1 MNLANALRPGGNAA
15 NCAVCGSPA
24 AYFAEAG
31 GCPYYKCRGCGS
43 IFIEP
48 AILSAI
54 DGGKQLLEYD
64 EPYWRR
70 ELPAAKQRAYGP
82 ALARMAEVLHY
93 CRTEVRNFID
103 IGTGPGYFLDAVSK
117 YLPNSRH
124 IFHACEKFPP
134 PQEFRTDHPNYF
146 IGDVAEMGK
155 KFDAGLCMEVVEH
168 LTPAMLDQLLAGLA
182 TASNRGAAYIFNS
195 GFSAYV
201 EQEDRAYLDP
211 LVRGHIASYSIT
223 ALTTVARRHGFSV
236 TPIEGK
242 NWACLLEYMAGD
254 TTPPRNR
261 IWTAKKANLSILED
275 KDMGSALRL
284 LGLESARAMD

>member
-1 MNLANALRPGGNAA
+1 MNIGNSLRPRSKTAS
-15 NCAVCGSPA
+15 CAVCGSA
-24 AYFAEAG
+24 GAYFAQAG
-31 GCPYYKCRGCGS
+31 GHPYYKCRGCGS
-43 IFIEP
+43 ICIEP
-48 AILSAI
+48 SVLSAI
-54 DGGKQLLEYD
+54 DGGKLLLQYD
-64 EPYWRR
+64 EHYWKR

-134 PQEFRTDHPNYF
+134 PQEFRTGHPNYF
-146 IGDVAEMGK
+146 LGDVADMAM
-155 KFDAGLCMEVVEH
+155 KFDAGLCMEVIEH
-168 LTPAMLDQLLAGLA
+168 LTPAMLDRLLAGLA
-182 TASNRGAAYIFNS
+182 AASNRGAAYIFNS

-201 EQEDRAYLDP
+201 ELEDRDYLDP
-211 LVRGHIASYSIT
+211 LGRGHIVSYSIE
-223 ALTTVARRHGFSV
+223 ALAATARRHGFSV
-236 TPIEGK
+236 LPIEGK
-242 NWACLLEYMAGD
+242 NWACLVEYMAGD

-261 IWTAKKANLSILED
+261 IWTAKKTNLAILED

-284 LGLESARAMD
+284 LGLETARATD